1 MKKVVFA
8 VLFAAML
15 FGTMAI
21 GHADR
26 GGWRAEVRSRINAAN
41 HRIQRG
47 AERGSLTQAEAFRLK
62 QELGTILLKINYMK
76 TDGHLS
82 QRERNKI
89 NSDLDRLDRDIAREK
104 HDDDYGR
111 RKYDGKRTDN
121 NGHH

>member
-15 FGTMAI
+15 FGSMAI
-21 GHADR
+21 GHAER
-26 GGWRAEVRSRINAAN
+26 GDWRAEVRSRINAAN

-104 HDDDYGR
+104 RDDEYGH
-111 RKYDGKRTDN
+111 RKYDGRHTDT